1 MRRSQ
6 HHHSRRVNS
15 AGLQGGAGERLRE
28 AEWSAIMPVR
38 VSVRRPMDTGRQ
50 RSGVAYV
57 QLRCKCRVQRD
68 WGFDRCNRHVSS
80 TDHMIGHSFCI
91 QCRLPSSVITDRAAQ
106 EAAVLWSNFRRVTGT
121 RIPQVDQAEDV
132 QRLVGEVRRAAE
144 SRCCCDCEGCL
155 GPEDVPVQDIPEG
168 SAGSGDPPDQP
179 TAKRVR
185 LL

>member
-1 MRRSQ
+1 
-6 HHHSRRVNS
+6 
-15 AGLQGGAGERLRE
+15 
-28 AEWSAIMPVR
+28 
-38 VSVRRPMDTGRQ
+38 
-50 RSGVAYV
+50 
-57 QLRCKCRVQRD
+57 
-68 WGFDRCNRHVSS
+68 
-80 TDHMIGHSFCI
+80 MIGHSFCI

-121 RIPQVDQAEDV
+121 RLSQVDQAEDV

-168 SAGSGDPPDQP
+168 SAGGSGPPDQA

-185 LL
+185 RV